1 MKALYLKTGEKAMV
15 VDVSNTLREYQMLV
29 DGPIE
34 SVTIWWDDL
43 VLICNE
49 EGRLRE
55 DIRPNR
61 RIYLPKELDRC
72 WNWSRTHLDIYGDCL
87 IVGWGPEDFTD
98 IPEEKIL
105 QYTELM
111 DDRYNMWNYN
121 EDGEWYLE
129 KIPERAN

>member
-34 SVTIWWDDL
+34 TLTLWWDDL
-43 VLICNE
+43 VMICNE

-55 DIRPNR
+55 DMRPNR
-61 RIYLPKELDRC
+61 VITDPDIPYTIDD
-72 WNWSRTHLDIYGDCL
+72 HIDIYGDCL

-105 QYTELM
+105 KYTELM
-111 DDRYNMWNYN
+111 DDKHHMWNYN
-121 EDGEWYLE
+121 EDGEWFLE
-129 KIPERAN
+129 IPERAN

>member
-15 VDVSNTLREYQMLV
+15 VDVSNTLHEYQMLV

-34 SVTIWWDDL
+34 TLTLWWDDL
-43 VLICNE
+43 VMICNE

-55 DIRPNR
+55 DMRPNR
-61 RIYLPKELDRC
+61 VITDPDIPYTIDD
-72 WNWSRTHLDIYGDCL
+72 HIDIYGDCL

-98 IPEEKIL
+98 IPEEMIL
-105 QYTELM
+105 KYTELM
-111 DDRYNMWNYN
+111 NDKAHMWNYN

>member
-15 VDVSNTLREYQMLV
+15 VDVSNTLAEYQMLV

-34 SVTIWWDDL
+34 TQTLWWDDL
-43 VLICNE
+43 VIICNE
-49 EGRLRE
+49 EARLRE

-61 RIYLPKELDRC
+61 VLYVCDEEHI
-72 WNWSRTHLDIYGDCL
+72 NIYGDFL

-98 IPEEKIL
+98 IPEEMIL
-105 QYTELM
+105 KYTELM
-111 DDRYNMWNYN
+111 DDRYHMWNFN